1 MFGKKGVGVTLEFKK
16 HSVCFMFVEFTRL
29 RIFSRCGG
37 SDCCESNEKQKQRK
51 YIGLEAHGITLL
63 RFYLSPLQNLLIGF
77 CDNILSRYDEPSN
90 SISSNFIP
98 ILKQSEI

>member
-1 MFGKKGVGVTLEFKK
+1 MVEVT
-16 HSVCFMFVEFTRL
+16 VVRV
-29 RIFSRCGG
+29 
-37 SDCCESNEKQKQRK
+37 DEKQKQRK
-51 YIGLEAHGITLL
+51 YIGFEAHGITLL

-77 CDNILSRYDEPSN
+77 CDNLLSRYDEPSN